1 MLPHLIE
8 TNKIANKMC
17 IASHAIAILPFH
29 APFADKVYVLV
40 PVIGFE
46 SDFVGDGMAYG
57 IELLFLC

>member
-1 MLPHLIE
+1 
-8 TNKIANKMC
+8 MC